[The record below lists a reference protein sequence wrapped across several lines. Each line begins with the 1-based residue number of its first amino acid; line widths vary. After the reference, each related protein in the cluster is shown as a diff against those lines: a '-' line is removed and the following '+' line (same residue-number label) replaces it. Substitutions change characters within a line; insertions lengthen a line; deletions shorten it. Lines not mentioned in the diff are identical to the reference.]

1 MLKTSTL
8 IAKTTTMN
16 RAKTIILFVIL
27 ILSMSAKDLKAQN
40 ETVGLSLK
48 DAFSGKF
55 KIGAALNLKQIYERD
70 EKATALLVSQFNSIT
85 AENCMKAMYLQP
97 KEGEF
102 NFEDADRFV
111 ALGEKYGLQV
121 IGHTLIW
128 HSQAP
133 NWFFTDQEGKDV
145 SREVLIQR
153 MQKHIHTVVSR
164 YKGRI
169 KGWDVVNEAIMD
181 NGDWRQSKFYQ
192 IIGEDFIELA
202 FQFAHEADPQA
213 ELYYN
218 DYSMFGKGKRD
229 AVVRMASN
237 LLDKGLKIHGIGMQG
252 HLGLD
257 YPSGREF
264 EESILAFS
272 RLGVQVMI
280 TELDMSVLPMK
291 EPNQGAEVSNN
302 YAYEKKLNPYIEGLP
317 PEVEQ
322 RLANRYTEFF
332 YLFLKHHDKISRV
345 TLWGL
350 TDADSWK
357 NNWPIR
363 GRTDYPLLFDRKYEA
378 KPFVKE
384 IIQKA
389 KIDL

>member
-1 MLKTSTL
+1 MY
-8 IAKTTTMN
+8 I
-16 RAKTIILFVIL
+16 AKTIILFVIL
-27 ILSMSAKDLKAQN
+27 ILSIPTKELKAQN

-70 EKATALLVSQFNSIT
+70 EKATALLVSEFNSIT

-97 KEGEF
+97 IEGEF

-111 ALGEKYGLQV
+111 ALGEKYGLEL

-133 NWFFTDQEGKDV
+133 KWFFTDQEGKEV
-145 SREVLIQR
+145 SRAILIQR

-169 KGWDVVNEAIMD
+169 KGWDVVNESILD

-192 IIGEDFIELA
+192 IIGEDFVELA
-202 FQFAHEADPQA
+202 FQFAHEADPKA

-218 DYSMFGKGKRD
+218 DYSMFGKGKRE

-257 YPSGREF
+257 YPSVREF

-272 RLGVQVMI
+272 RLGIQVMI

-302 YAYEKKLNPYIEGLP
+302 YEYEKKLNPYTEGLP
-317 PEVEQ
+317 SEVEK

-332 YLFLKHHDKISRV
+332 DLFIKHHDKISRV
-345 TLWGL
+345 TMWGL

-384 IIQKA
+384 LIQKA